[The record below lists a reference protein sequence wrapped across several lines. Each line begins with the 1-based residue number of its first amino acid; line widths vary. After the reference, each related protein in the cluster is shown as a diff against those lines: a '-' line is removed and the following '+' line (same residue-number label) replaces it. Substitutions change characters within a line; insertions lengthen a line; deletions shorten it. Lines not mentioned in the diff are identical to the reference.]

1 MHVLTADPVLDQA
14 LARIAELTGRLHAVA
29 DLHVPRRTL
38 LRGTVCRACGQLSPC
53 PTVRAVR
60 PQASTSQSAA

>member
-1 MHVLTADPVLDQA
+1 MHALTADPVLDQA

-29 DLHVPRRTL
+29 DLHVPRRAV
-38 LRGTVCRACGQLSPC
+38 LRRSVCRACGQASPC

-60 PQASTSQSAA
+60 PQASTSHSAA